1 MNYIKKT
8 ALSAAVV
15 AGVLASGQS
24 MATME
29 ANIGVANNY
38 IWRGV
43 TQTQDQASI
52 SGGLDYSGE
61 SGFYLGTWTSNVD
74 FGADETDTGYELD
87 FYGGIASETDGFG
100 YDLGYIYV
108 AYPSMEDSDF
118 SEVYLNGIFGGLT
131 LGVAFQLSTDV
142 QVDIDDQGN
151 KGDVTDKDYTY
162 FSAGYDFDINEEWGM
177 GFYGGKY
184 DMKNEGDVT
193 HYGISASKGEFGF
206 AVDKNDKDDDDD
218 PRVTVSWSKSF

>member
-74 FGADETDTGYELD
+74 FGEDATSTGYELD
-87 FYGGIASETDGFG
+87 FYGGIANEGDGFG

-108 AYPSMEDSDF
+108 AYPSIEDSDF
-118 SEVYLNGIFGGLT
+118 SEVYLNGTFGGLS
-131 LGVAFQLSTDV
+131 LGVAM
-142 QVDIDDQGN
+142 QVDTDA
-151 KGDVTDKDYTY
+151 DVTDKDYTY

>member
-1 MNYIKKT
+1 MNYIKNT

-15 AGVLASGQS
+15 AGVLVSGQS
-24 MATME
+24 MAAME

-38 IWRGV
+38 IWRGM

-74 FGADETDTGYELD
+74 FGEDATSTGYELD
-87 FYGGIASETDGFG
+87 FYGGIANEGDGFG

-108 AYPSMEDSDF
+108 AYPSIEDSDF
-118 SEVYLNGIFGGLT
+118 SEVYLNGTFGGLS
-131 LGVAFQLSTDV
+131 LGVAM
-142 QVDIDDQGN
+142 QVDTDA
-151 KGDVTDKDYTY
+151 DVADKDYTY
-162 FSAGYDFDINEEWGM
+162 MSAGYDFDINEDWGM

-184 DMKNEGDVT
+184 DNKNEGDVT
-193 HYGISASKGEFGF
+193 HYGVSASKGEFGF

-218 PRVTVSWSKSF
+218 PRVTVSWNKTF

>member
-74 FGADETDTGYELD
+74 FGEDATSTGYELD
-87 FYGGIASETDGFG
+87 FYGGIANEGDGFG

-108 AYPSMEDSDF
+108 AYPSIEDSDF
-118 SEVYLNGIFGGLT
+118 SEVYLNGTFGGLS
-131 LGVAFQLSTDV
+131 LGVAM
-142 QVDIDDQGN
+142 QVDTDA
-151 KGDVTDKDYTY
+151 DVADKDYTY
-162 FSAGYDFDINEEWGM
+162 VSAGYDFDINEEWGM

>member
-15 AGVLASGQS
+15 AGVLTSGQS
-24 MATME
+24 MAAME

-38 IWRGV
+38 IWRGM

-74 FGADETDTGYELD
+74 FGEDATSTGYELD
-87 FYGGIASETDGFG
+87 FYGGISSEQDGFG

-131 LGVAFQLSTDV
+131 LGVAL
-142 QVDIDDQGN
+142 QVDADF
-151 KGDVTDKDYTY
+151 TDEDYLY
-162 FSAGYDFDINEEWGM
+162 MSAGYDVEINEEWGM
-177 GFYGGKY
+177 GFYAGKY
-184 DMKNEGDVT
+184 DRKDDTDSDGGLIKDVT
-193 HYGISASKGEFGF
+193 HYGVSVSKGEFGF
-206 AVDKNDKDDDDD
+206 AVDKNDIDNDDD
-218 PRVTVSWSKSF
+218 PRVTVSWNKTF

>member
-74 FGADETDTGYELD
+74 FGEDATSTGYELD
-87 FYGGIASETDGFG
+87 FYGGIANEGDGFG

-108 AYPSMEDSDF
+108 AYPSIEDSDF
-118 SEVYLNGIFGGLT
+118 SEVYLNGTFGGLS
-131 LGVAFQLSTDV
+131 LGVAM
-142 QVDIDDQGN
+142 QVDTDA
-151 KGDVTDKDYTY
+151 DVADKDYTY
-162 FSAGYDFDINEEWGM
+162 VSAGYDFDINEEWGM

-218 PRVTVSWSKSF
+218 PRVIVSWSKSF

>member
-1 MNYIKKT
+1 MNYYRKT
-8 ALSAAVV
+8 ALSVAVIT
-15 AGVLASGQS
+15 GMFASGQS
-24 MATME
+24 MAAVE

-38 IWRGV
+38 VWRGM
-43 TQTQDQASI
+43 TQTQDQASV
-52 SGGLDYSGE
+52 SGGLDYSAD

-74 FGADETDTGYELD
+74 FGADATDTGYELD
-87 FYGGIASETDGFG
+87 LYGGLANEGDGFG
-100 YDLGYIYV
+100 YDVGYIYV

-118 SEVYLNGIFGGLT
+118 SEVYLNGTFGGLS

-151 KGDVTDKDYTY
+151 KGDVADKDYTY
-162 FSAGYDFDINEEWGM
+162 ISAGYDFDINEEWGM

-193 HYGISASKGEFGF
+193 HYGVSLSKGDFGF

-218 PRVTVSWSKSF
+218 PRVTVSWSQTF

>member
-8 ALSAAVV
+8 VLSAAVV
-15 AGVLASGQS
+15 AGVLVSGQS
-24 MATME
+24 MAAME

-38 IWRGV
+38 IWRGM

-74 FGADETDTGYELD
+74 FGEDATSTGYELD
-87 FYGGIASETDGFG
+87 FYGGIANEGDGFG

-108 AYPSMEDSDF
+108 AYPSMEDLDF
-118 SEVYLNGIFGGLT
+118 SEVYLNGTFGGLS
-131 LGVAFQLSTDV
+131 LGVAM
-142 QVDIDDQGN
+142 QVDTDA
-151 KGDVTDKDYTY
+151 DVADKDYTY
-162 FSAGYDFDINEEWGM
+162 LSAGYDFDINEEWGM

-184 DMKNEGDVT
+184 DNKNEGDVT
-193 HYGISASKGEFGF
+193 HYGVSVSKGDFGF

-218 PRVTVSWSKSF
+218 PRVTVSWSQTF

>member
-74 FGADETDTGYELD
+74 FGEDATSTGYELD
-87 FYGGIASETDGFG
+87 FYGGIANEGDGFG
-100 YDLGYIYV
+100 YDLGYVYV
-108 AYPSMEDSDF
+108 AYPSIEDSDF
-118 SEVYLNGIFGGLT
+118 SEVYLNGTFGGLS
-131 LGVAFQLSTDV
+131 LGVAM
-142 QVDIDDQGN
+142 QVDTDA
-151 KGDVTDKDYTY
+151 DVADKDYTY
-162 FSAGYDFDINEEWGM
+162 VSAGYDFDINEEWGM

>member
-1 MNYIKKT
+1 MNYIKNT

-15 AGVLASGQS
+15 AGVLVSGQS
-24 MATME
+24 MAAME
-29 ANIGVANNY
+29 SNIGVANNY
-38 IWRGV
+38 IWRGM

-74 FGADETDTGYELD
+74 FGEDATSTGYELD
-87 FYGGIASETDGFG
+87 FYGGISNEGDGFG

-108 AYPSMEDSDF
+108 AYPSIEDSDF
-118 SEVYLNGIFGGLT
+118 SEVYLNGTFGGLS
-131 LGVAFQLSTDV
+131 LGVAM
-142 QVDIDDQGN
+142 QVDTDA
-151 KGDVTDKDYTY
+151 DVADKDYTY
-162 FSAGYDFDINEEWGM
+162 MSAGYDFDINEDWGM

-184 DMKNEGDVT
+184 DNKNEGDVT
-193 HYGISASKGEFGF
+193 HYGVSVSKGDFGL

-218 PRVTVSWSKSF
+218 PRVTVSWSQTF

>member
-1 MNYIKKT
+1 MNYIKNT

-15 AGVLASGQS
+15 AGVLVSGQS
-24 MATME
+24 MAAME

-38 IWRGV
+38 IWRGM

-74 FGADETDTGYELD
+74 FGEDATSTGYELD
-87 FYGGIASETDGFG
+87 FYGGIANEGDGFG

-108 AYPSMEDSDF
+108 AYPSIEDSDF
-118 SEVYLNGIFGGLT
+118 SEVYLNGTFGGLS
-131 LGVAFQLSTDV
+131 LGVAM
-142 QVDIDDQGN
+142 QVDTDA
-151 KGDVTDKDYTY
+151 DVADKDYTY
-162 FSAGYDFDINEEWGM
+162 MSAGYDFDINEDWGM

-184 DMKNEGDVT
+184 DNKNEGDVT
-193 HYGISASKGEFGF
+193 HYGVSASKGEFGF

-218 PRVTVSWSKSF
+218 LRVTVSWNKTF

>member
-1 MNYIKKT
+1 
-8 ALSAAVV
+8 
-15 AGVLASGQS
+15 
-24 MATME
+24 
-29 ANIGVANNY
+29 
-38 IWRGV
+38 V

-74 FGADETDTGYELD
+74 FGEDATSTGYELD
-87 FYGGIASETDGFG
+87 FYGGIANEGDGFG

-108 AYPSMEDSDF
+108 AYPSIEDSDF
-118 SEVYLNGIFGGLT
+118 SEVYLNGTFGGLS
-131 LGVAFQLSTDV
+131 LGVAM
-142 QVDIDDQGN
+142 QVDTDA
-151 KGDVTDKDYTY
+151 DVTDKDYTY